1 MASHRREI
9 DPERVTEFVASDP
22 VVRKVLEA
30 AGDVRLYLVGGSVR
44 DLLVGRSPSELD
56 FVAEG
61 PVSGIASALDPEARV
76 HQEFGTAEVSIEG
89 APVDLAEA
97 RSETYPAPGALPV
110 VESADLDSDLAR
122 RDFSINAIAVSVGPG
137 GGLFDPFGGMQ
148 DLENGVLRILHED
161 SFIDDPTRAFRA
173 ARYCSRLDLSPDS
186 ETLSQLER
194 TDLSTVSSD
203 RIDRELE
210 LIARELDPAAALILL
225 SSWGLLDV
233 QPDALSF
240 SAAAFRTVR
249 GEPWSAICTE
259 REVIRGLLSPSVLDA
274 ARALVA
280 PPGSDWDCY
289 RAARSADPVTLV
301 LAQAAGSAWVQRW
314 PADWIDVQ
322 LHISGDDLIE
332 AGLPEGP
339 AVGAGLEAAMK
350 DRLLNG
356 DGGRERELSIA
367 LQGNGGSGPG

>member
-1 MASHRREI
+1 
-9 DPERVTEFVASDP
+9 
-22 VVRKVLEA
+22 
-30 AGDVRLYLVGGSVR
+30 
-44 DLLVGRSPSELD
+44 VGRSPSELD

-76 HQEFGTAEVSIEG
+76 HQEFGTAEVSVEG

-122 RDFSINAIAVSVGPG
+122 RDFSINAIAVAVGPG
-137 GGLFDPFGGMQ
+137 GSLFDPFGGMQ

-194 TDLSTVSSD
+194 TDISTVSSD

-339 AVGAGLEAAMK
+339 AVGAGLEAAME